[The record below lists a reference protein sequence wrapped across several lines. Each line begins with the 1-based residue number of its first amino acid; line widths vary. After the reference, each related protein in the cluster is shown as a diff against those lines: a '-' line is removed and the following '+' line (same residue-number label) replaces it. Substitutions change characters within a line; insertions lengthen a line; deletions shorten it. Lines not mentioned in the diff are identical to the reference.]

1 MNSETV
7 LQVENMAFSFHTY
20 AGEVQAVRGV
30 DFTIKKGETLGI
42 VGESGCGKSVTAKS
56 IIRLNPIYPAGE
68 MKSGRIVFDGVD
80 LANLNTK
87 EICQVRAK
95 EIRMI
100 FQDPMTSLNPTMKV
114 GKQIQE
120 GILKAEKI
128 SKAKAKE
135 RAIEMLRMVKLPS
148 PEERYNQYPHEFSG
162 GMRQRAMIALA
173 MAVNPKLLIADEPT
187 TALDVTTQAQILNL
201 MKRIQKDYETT
212 IIMITHDLGVVANIA
227 TNIAVMYAGK
237 VIEYGT
243 ADEIFESPA
252 HPYTWGLL
260 KSVPDLDSDV
270 RERLESI
277 KGTPPD
283 LFNPPAG
290 CPFAARCSKAMTVCH
305 SREASNTQLSKTHRV
320 SCWLYHEQAPTVINP
335 FTNEFARLCLN
346 KPATRAVEPEGLDSQ
361 SVRHQQDEPQK
372 TNADETKEA
381 RS

>member
-1 MNSETV
+1 MNDEIL

-30 DFTIKKGETLGI
+30 DFTIRKGETLGI

-68 MKSGRIVFDGVD
+68 MKSGKICFDGVD
-80 LANLNTK
+80 LATLNTK
-87 EICQVRAK
+87 EIAQVRAQK
-95 EIRMI
+95 IRMI

-128 SKAKAKE
+128 SKDEAKK
-135 RAIEMLRMVKLPS
+135 RAIEMLRVVKLPS

-201 MKRIQKDYETT
+201 MKKIQKDYETT

-227 TNIAVMYAGK
+227 KNIAVMYAGK
-237 VIEYGT
+237 IIEYGT
-243 ADEIFESPA
+243 ADEIFETPA

-260 KSVPDLDSDV
+260 KSVPDLDSEV

-283 LFNPPAG
+283 LFNPPTG
-290 CPFAARCSKAMTVCH
+290 CPFAARCSKAMKICH
-305 SREASNTQLSKTHRV
+305 SKEAVVTNLSEEHRV
-320 SCWLYHEQAPTVINP
+320 SCWLYHEHAPSVMNP
-335 FTNEFARLCLN
+335 FT
-346 KPATRAVEPEGLDSQ
+346 K
-361 SVRHQQDEPQK
+361 
-372 TNADETKEA
+372 KEA
-381 RS
+381 RG